1 MRRRLGRGT
10 QPGRARAAGKRF
22 SKENQPKRGRGRPRG
37 AQNYFTRDVKEALID
52 ALNEFGRDG
61 KGKDGLKGFLMR
73 MCELKPELI
82 MATVRWI
89 TPMHVKVE
97 RADPPKRYKTLDEVQ
112 AELLQY
118 GLDELPKIPF
128 YKGPVIALDGDDV
141 TANEDSQSA
150 KHGDE

>member
-1 MRRRLGRGT
+1 LGRGT

-22 SKENQPKRGRGRPRG
+22 SKENQPKKGRGRPRG
-37 AQNYFTRDVKEALID
+37 AQNYFTRNVKEALIE

-61 KGKDGLKGFLMR
+61 KGKDGMKGFFMR

-82 MATVRWI
+82 MTTVRAI
-89 TPMHVKVE
+89 TPMYVRVE
-97 RADPPKRYKTLDEVQ
+97 RADPPKQYKTLDEVR
-112 AELLQY
+112 AELSQY

-128 YKGPVIALDGDDV
+128 YKGPVIELDGEDG

-150 KHGDE
+150 KHEDK